1 MRDLTTNWNNAAY
14 NDETVFVDIA
24 SGLTM
29 TIGANNPVNVR
40 SMFDSVQAGTYF
52 VNPTS
57 IAVSDETLASDV
69 SDEDEV
75 TVTLTPVTG
84 FVRVTASTDDGT
96 VATVSPA
103 VVRTLVDG
111 TAKFTITSVGAGVAT
126 ITFTCGTRTATTVV
140 TVTDP
145 EA

>member
-1 MRDLTTNWNNAAY
+1 MRDLTTNWNNSAY
-14 NDETVFVDIA
+14 NDQTIFVDIKT
-24 SGLTM
+24 GQTL

-40 SMFDSVQAGTYF
+40 SMFDSVQAGAYF

-57 IAVSDETLASDV
+57 IAVSDETLATDIADV
-69 SDEDEV
+69 DQV

-84 FVRVTASTDDGT
+84 HVLVTASSNNGA

-103 VVRTLVDG
+103 SVRTLANG
-111 TAKFTITSVGAGVAT
+111 TAVFTIISVGAGEAT